1 MWYIYAVE
9 YYWDIKRNK
18 VLMPITTYI
27 NLGNIMVR
35 ERKPV
40 PEHSVRFHLYELSEQ
55 ANPLKKKENNYLA
68 GAGASG
74 QLRMKLNPADT
85 RIPQG

>member
-1 MWYIYAVE
+1 MWYIYAVG
-9 YYWDIKRNK
+9 YYWDIKRSK
-18 VLMPITTYI
+18 VLMPITTYT

-68 GAGASG
+68 GSGARG
-74 QLRMKLNPADT
+74 QLRMKLNPSDM